1 LKFFVDESL
10 QLPGGFQR
18 KPFYLMA
25 YVGVT
30 SEALLG
36 VKANL
41 DAISGGYPTHATELL
56 RSSDGRQL
64 LLEVGAKLAPLTTC
78 VVFQTPLD
86 MRDKAGEQG
95 RRSLIMGSLGFIFER
110 FSDLEQVVF
119 ESRAPGYQ
127 KQTDLRTLQAFRSK
141 EIWNQ
146 RPVDIRP
153 VPKNRE
159 PLLELADLLA
169 SAYRQKITRS
179 ENRYWETWSA
189 STTHVYI

>member
-1 LKFFVDESL
+1 MKFFVDESL
-10 QLPGGFQR
+10 QLPGSFQR
-18 KPFYLMA
+18 APFYLMA
-25 YVGVT
+25 YVGVR
-30 SEALLG
+30 SEALLD

-41 DAISGGYPTHATELL
+41 EAISGGYPLHATELL

-78 VVFQTPLD
+78 VVFETSLD
-86 MRDKAGEQG
+86 TRDKAGEQG
-95 RRSLIMGSLGFIFER
+95 RSALIMSSLGLIFER
-110 FSDLEQVVF
+110 FSNLEQVVF

-127 KQTDLRTLQAFRSK
+127 QQSDLRTLQAFRSR

-146 RPVDIRP
+146 RQVDIRP
-153 VPKNRE
+153 VPKDRE

-179 ENRYWETWSA
+179 EDRYWETWSG
-189 STTHVYI
+189 STTHVHI